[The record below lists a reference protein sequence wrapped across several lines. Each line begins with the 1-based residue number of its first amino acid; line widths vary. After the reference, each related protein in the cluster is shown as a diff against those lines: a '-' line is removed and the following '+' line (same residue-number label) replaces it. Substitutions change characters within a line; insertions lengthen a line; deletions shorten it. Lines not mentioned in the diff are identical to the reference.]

1 MLEQAEPPAPL
12 LAGSTAAASQPQQQQ
27 QQQPTTT
34 IIIVMRRSSPLPRRL
49 RVTAVPCCSTTTTT
63 TTTGLLLLL
72 LHLMTVLVTAS
83 TSMAELA
90 ELKPFRILGAW
101 LDEHEASDLKGAGA
115 GNIERAFKVV
125 ASSQQALK
133 TMDGAAHGLYA
144 YSKAGGDPGK
154 AARAWTRLEYSRAT
168 RAEKEARLKAF
179 RKARLLE
186 EAVYSAELAEA
197 TAEGLGRGDAL
208 GCVREL
214 QSPHEVLLEDFATVQ
229 GGRFRFLLLADPAG
243 RRLTLSV
250 GDAVGDWTE
259 KLDVVRAPPL
269 TVALRSRGLLRRTMN
284 VNPRL
289 WAAAVA
295 IVGRVR
301 PVLAAALKG
310 PHQGYDVHLVG
321 FSLGAG
327 VAALAGGM
335 LDGVIA
341 PALPPPPPPSPP
353 KEEPAAGEAPAE
365 GASDGGVRAGAGAAA
380 AAAAARRRGA
390 KARGAGVH
398 DEDVEGGKPSREAM
412 QALHGA
418 IGLVRFAFVGAVGW
432 GGSR

>member
-1 MLEQAEPPAPL
+1 M
-12 LAGSTAAASQPQQQQ
+12 
-27 QQQPTTT
+27 
-34 IIIVMRRSSPLPRRL
+34 
-49 RVTAVPCCSTTTTT
+49 TAVPSTTTTT
-63 TTTGLLLLL
+63 PAALLLLL
-72 LHLMTVLVTAS
+72 LSVAPLLLAHARPAPSDMG
-83 TSMAELA
+83 MAELA
-90 ELKPFRILGAW
+90 EAKPFRILGAW
-101 LDEHEASDLKGAGA
+101 LDAHEASDLKGAGA

-144 YSKAGGDPGK
+144 YSKAAGGGSPT
-154 AARAWTRLEYSRAT
+154 ATRAWTRLEYSRAT

-197 TAEGLGRGDAL
+197 TAEGLGREAAL
-208 GCVREL
+208 GQVKEL
-214 QSPHEVLLEDFATVQ
+214 QSPHEVLLDDFVSVQ

-243 RRLTLSV
+243 KRLTLSV
-250 GDAVGDWTE
+250 GDAVGDWAE

-301 PVLAAALKG
+301 PVLAAALRGG
-310 PHQGYDVHLVG
+310 PQQGYDVHLVG

-335 LDGVIA
+335 LDGAIA
-341 PALPPPPPPSPP
+341 PALPPPPPPASKP
-353 KEEPAAGEAPAE
+353 EEGAAAG
-365 GASDGGVRAGAGAAA
+365 GGETAAAAAAGVSESESAAGAGASAAA
-380 AAAAARRRGA
+380 AAAAARRRR
-390 KARGAGVH
+390 ARGRGGAG
-398 DEDVEGGKPSREAM
+398 EDGEVEGAKPSREAM

-418 IGLVRFAFVGAVGW
+418 IGMVRFGW
-432 GGSR
+432 GRAVDG